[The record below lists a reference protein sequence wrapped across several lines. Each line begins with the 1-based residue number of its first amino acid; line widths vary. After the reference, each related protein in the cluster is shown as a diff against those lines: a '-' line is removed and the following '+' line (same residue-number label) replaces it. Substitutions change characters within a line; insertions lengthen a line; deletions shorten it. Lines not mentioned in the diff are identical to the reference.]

1 MTSVRAVLLVLAATP
16 LLAGGCTSRA
26 PAPPAS
32 AGRRVV
38 EGQALLAAPSPDGTR
53 VAWLGACSAAPGPAG
68 APPGCRLLVADLAG
82 GAPAVVA
89 EGVAPAAGA
98 FAWAADGSL
107 AALSRRDPVSGEGDL
122 VAWRG
127 GTASVWA
134 RRASGFASGPG
145 GELAVVSGGA
155 LLVAPA
161 GGAAAPIPGGAGA
174 SGPVFAPAPGRALAA
189 VAPGPDGSR
198 RLLLWRNAG
207 GEPVVVAEEPGP
219 FAFSGD
225 GAVLGA
231 VAGVAPGKAGTLV
244 TVATAGGAPE
254 TLASARDVGEFRW
267 APRARTLAWLSAVD
281 ARVRAGTLAVA
292 LPGGPPAAFGPGV
305 TSFDLSPDG
314 QRVAFVRHV
323 TEGGYS
329 ARLELSPAG
338 APAAGT
344 LSTGV
349 AGHQFSP
356 DGKWIWWRAAC
367 SPAGDACSLFRA
379 PATGL
384 GPSQSP
390 ERVAEGVSAVVLDGA
405 RPDRALVAFP
415 RSGDSGVDLAAWGP
429 GKLVPLDSGVVPG
442 SARFL
447 PPDGRRALYA
457 VQGAGR
463 TGLFVVDVP

>member
-1 MTSVRAVLLVLAATP
+1 MISVRAVVLVLAASQV
-16 LLAGGCTSRA
+16 LAGGCTSRA
-26 PAPPAS
+26 PGPPAS

-38 EGQALLAAPSPDGTR
+38 DGQALLAAPSPDGTR
-53 VAWLGACSAAPGPAG
+53 VAWLGACAAAPGPAG
-68 APPGCRLLVADLAG
+68 ALPGCRLLVADLAG

-98 FAWAADGSL
+98 FAWGPDGSL

-127 GTASVWA
+127 GTASVVA
-134 RRASGFASGPG
+134 RRASAFAVGPG
-145 GELAVVSGGA
+145 GELAVASGGA

-161 GGAAAPIPGGAGA
+161 GGAVAPIPGGAGA
-174 SGPVFAPAPGRALAA
+174 SSPVYAPGPARALAA
-189 VAPGPDGSR
+189 LGPGPGGSR
-198 RLLLWRNAG
+198 RLLLWRG
-207 GEPVVVAEEPGP
+207 GGGDPVVVAEEPGP

-225 GAVLGA
+225 GAALAV
-231 VAGVAPGKAGTLV
+231 VAGVAPGKDGRLV
-244 TVATAGGAPE
+244 VVGAAEGAPE
-254 TLASARDVGEFRW
+254 PVASAREVGEFRW

-292 LPGGPPAAFGPGV
+292 LPGGAPATFGPGV

-314 QRVAFVRHV
+314 QQVAFVRHV

-338 APAAGT
+338 TPASGT
-344 LSTGV
+344 LSSGV

-356 DGKWIWWRAAC
+356 DGKWLWWRAAC
-367 SPAGDACSLFRA
+367 SPAGNVCSLFRA
-379 PATGL
+379 PAAGL
-384 GPSQSP
+384 GPSQAP

-405 RPDRALVAFP
+405 RPDRALVVFP
-415 RSGDSGVDLAAWGP
+415 RPGDSGVDLAAWGP
-429 GKLVPLDSGVVPG
+429 GRLVPLDSGVVPG
-442 SARFL
+442 SVRFL

-457 VQGAGR
+457 VQASGR
-463 TGLFVVDVP
+463 AGLFVVDVP